1 MASADDVIDRRALR
15 RKVTFWR
22 VVAVLVALL
31 GIGALVSTFVEAPS
45 GGDQIA
51 RVSVEG
57 VITEDR
63 DFLEL
68 LDRLK
73 DEPSVKAVIVRI
85 DSPGGTTVGGETI
98 YEAVRRIAEV
108 KPVAA
113 EVGMLAAS
121 AGYMVAAGTD
131 YIVAHRTSIVGS
143 IGVLFQ
149 YVDASKLLNTVG
161 VDVNAIKSSPI
172 KAEPSPF
179 GPPPPEAT
187 AMIER
192 LIMDTFVWFRDL
204 VRERRNLSPS
214 ELAAVADASVFSGHQ
229 GLERKLVDAIGGETE
244 LRRWLEDERGIS
256 AGLEIVDRTPED
268 EALPFSLAS
277 SVGAV
282 LLETLGLSGWVLP
295 NDIKAIHLDGL
306 VSLWQPPR

>member
-22 VVAVLVALL
+22 VVAVLIALL
-31 GIGALVSTFVEAPS
+31 GIGALVATAIEAPS

-73 DEPSVKAVIVRI
+73 NQTSVKAVIVRI
-85 DSPGGTTVGGETI
+85 NSPGGTTVGGETI
-98 YEAVRRIAEV
+98 YEALRRIAEV

-113 EVGMLAAS
+113 EVGTLAAS

-149 YVDASKLLNTVG
+149 YVDASKLLDTVG

-187 AMIER
+187 AMMER
-192 LIMDTFVWFRDL
+192 LIMDTFVWFREL
-204 VRERRNLSPS
+204 VGERRKLSPS
-214 ELAAVADASVFSGHQ
+214 ELAAVADASVYSGHQ
-229 GLERKLVDAIGGETE
+229 GLERKLVDAIGGEAE
-244 LRRWLEDERGIS
+244 VRRWLEEERGVS
-256 AGLEIVDRTPED
+256 TGLEIVDRKPE
-268 EALPFSLAS
+268 EETLPFSLAAS
-277 SVGAV
+277 AGAV
-282 LLETLGLSGWVLP
+282 LLETLGLSAWVLP
-295 NDIKAIHLDGL
+295 SDIEAIRLDGL
-306 VSLWQPPR
+306 VSLWQPSR